1 MTDLKGMISDME
13 PLVCDVRDGT
23 SRVYVGVCEQQD
35 DAGFLFLAGAVDRR
49 AMELFEKW
57 KDLHAAAF
65 SLGDN
70 QPASGL
76 NPAER
81 MAMEI
86 AAPLPTIMTLVVE
99 NEGASE
105 AAITILLQD
114 MNNKLAK
121 LCEVLSRL
129 PQDTEPSRSA

>member
-23 SRVYVGVCEQQD
+23 SQVYIGACEKQD
-35 DAGFLFLAGAVDRR
+35 GAGFLFLAGAVERR

-57 KDLHAAAF
+57 EDLHAAAF

-76 NPAER
+76 DKEAVVGLVR
-81 MAMEI
+81 D
-86 AAPLPTIMTLVVE
+86 PLNAVE
-99 NEGASE
+99 E
-105 AAITILLQD
+105 
-114 MNNKLAK
+114 
-121 LCEVLSRL
+121 
-129 PQDTEPSRSA
+129 